1 MQIDHWQFLQ
11 NYTPARIA
19 RGRAGHSFPT
29 SELLKFQADHAQ
41 ARDAVYSVLDIA
53 LLIDS
58 LKSDLDLP
66 IITLKSK
73 VENRSEYLQRP
84 DLGRTLSQ
92 ESRELLQTIK
102 IEESDVCFVVVDGL
116 SADAIN
122 QNTPPVLKN
131 IIAKLKKINWKIAP
145 ICLVEQGRVA
155 VADEIGYL
163 LKSKIVVV
171 LIGERPGLTSP
182 NSMGAYITF
191 NPQVGITDESRN
203 CVSNIRPE
211 GMSSEAASQKIFY
224 LLSEMRLKKI
234 SGVNLKDEVYD
245 SKYLD

>member
-29 SELLKFQADHAQ
+29 NELLKFQADHAQ
-41 ARDAVYSVLDIA
+41 ARDAVYSMLNISA
-53 LLIDS
+53 LSESLQLTLGLPVIH
-58 LKSDLDLP
+58 LKSC
-66 IITLKSK
+66 I
-73 VENRSEYLQRP
+73 ENRSQYLQRP
-84 DLGRTLSQ
+84 DLGRTLSR
-92 ESRELLQTIK
+92 ESREVLQTIK
-102 IEESDVCFVVVDGL
+102 AEESDVCFVVTDGL
-116 SADAIN
+116 SAEAIN
-122 QNTPPVLKN
+122 QNISPVLEN
-131 IIAKLKKINWKIAP
+131 IIAKLNKISWKIAP

-171 LIGERPGLTSP
+171 FIGERPGLTSP
-182 NSMGAYITF
+182 NSMGAYITL
-191 NPQVGITDESRN
+191 NPQVGTTDESRN

-211 GMSSEAASQKIFY
+211 GMNFNEASEKIIY
-224 LLSEMRLKKI
+224 LLNEMKVKKI
-234 SGVNLKDEVYD
+234 SGVNLKDEVND

>member
-1 MQIDHWQFLQ
+1 MQVDHWQFLQ

-29 SELLKFQADHAQ
+29 NELLKFQADHAQ
-41 ARDAVYSVLDIA
+41 ARDAVYSTLNIPA
-53 LLIDS
+53 LSES
-58 LKSDLDLP
+58 LQLTLDLP
-66 IITLKSK
+66 IIHLKSGI
-73 VENRSEYLQRP
+73 ENRSQYLQRP

-92 ESRELLQTIK
+92 ESREVLQTMK
-102 IEESDVCFVVVDGL
+102 AEESDVCFVVTDGL
-116 SADAIN
+116 SAEAIN
-122 QNTPPVLKN
+122 QNIGSVLEN
-131 IIAKLKKINWKIAP
+131 IIAKLNKINWKIAS

-171 LIGERPGLTSP
+171 FIGERPGLTSP

-211 GMSSEAASQKIFY
+211 GMNPETASDKIIY
-224 LLSEMRLKKI
+224 LLNEMKVKKI
-234 SGVNLKDEVYD
+234 SGVHLKDEAND
-245 SKYLD
+245 SKYLN

>member
-29 SELLKFQADHAQ
+29 NELLKFQADHAQ
-41 ARDAVYSVLDIA
+41 ARDAVYSMLNISA
-53 LLIDS
+53 LSESLQLTLGLPVIH
-58 LKSDLDLP
+58 LKSC
-66 IITLKSK
+66 I
-73 VENRSEYLQRP
+73 ENRSQYLQRP
-84 DLGRTLSQ
+84 DLGRTLSR
-92 ESRELLQTIK
+92 ESREVLQTIK
-102 IEESDVCFVVVDGL
+102 AEESDVCFVVTDGL
-116 SADAIN
+116 SAEAIN
-122 QNTPPVLKN
+122 QNISPVLEN
-131 IIAKLKKINWKIAP
+131 IIAKLNKISWKIAP

-171 LIGERPGLTSP
+171 FIGERPGLTSP
-182 NSMGAYITF
+182 NSMGAYITL
-191 NPQVGITDESRN
+191 NPQVGTTDESRN

-211 GMSSEAASQKIFY
+211 GMNFNAASEKIIY
-224 LLSEMRLKKI
+224 LLNEMKVKKI
-234 SGVNLKDEVYD
+234 SGVNLKDEVND